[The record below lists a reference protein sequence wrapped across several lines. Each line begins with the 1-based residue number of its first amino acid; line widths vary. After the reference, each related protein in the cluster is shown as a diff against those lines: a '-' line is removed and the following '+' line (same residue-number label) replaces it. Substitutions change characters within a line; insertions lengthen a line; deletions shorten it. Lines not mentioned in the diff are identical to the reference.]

1 MIKKTAPLFLFVLFL
16 FGCASEPEP
25 KTTLTISAAASLTDA
40 IQEIVNTYEETHH
53 VNIRLN
59 FAGSGKLAQ
68 QIEHG
73 APVDLYLSAN
83 QAWMNKLEE
92 KKLVEPDSRTDFT
105 SNRIVMIGPKG
116 QEQQGSLEELPSWS
130 TEQQLAIGD
139 PESVPA
145 GTYTK
150 QALQTIQVWS
160 KIQSQLVFS
169 SDVRQVLAYVESGNV
184 GYGFVYASDA
194 QISDQVSV
202 LSTLDPKWHKPIIY
216 PAAILSTSEK
226 KEEAKSFL
234 SYLLSEPSQ
243 KILHNYGFQKVDD
256 Q

>member
-1 MIKKTAPLFLFVLFL
+1 MIKKTIPILLFVLFL

-40 IQEIVNTYEETHH
+40 IQEIANTYEETHN
-53 VNIRLN
+53 VTIRMN

-68 QIEHG
+68 QIEQG

-83 QAWMNKLEE
+83 QAWMNKLVN
-92 KKLVEPDSRTDFT
+92 KNLVEPDSRTDLT
-105 SNRIVMIGPKG
+105 SNRIVLIGAKG
-116 QEQQGSLEELPSWS
+116 KEQQGPLEELPSWS
-130 TEQQLAIGD
+130 TDQQLAIGD

-150 QALQTIQVWS
+150 QALQTIQVWG

-169 SDVRQVLAYVESGNV
+169 SDVRQVLAYVKSGNV

-194 QISDQVSV
+194 QISEHISI

-216 PAAILSTSEK
+216 PAAILSTSDQK
-226 KEEAKSFL
+226 KEAKSFL